1 MIGESTL
8 TLNGIRQAADL
19 ANETQAGQTGRKVL
33 FPGKRPGL
41 VYLTPWTKARLI
53 ALSQNAKVSQADFL
67 EVLIR
72 RYGLAAGSDILT
84 ALGDEDG
91 INASTVG
98 NADPVSSGRS

>member
-1 MIGESTL
+1 MNGESTL
-8 TLNGIRQAADL
+8 TLDAIRHAAAQAD
-19 ANETQAGQTGRKVL
+19 ETQAGQTGRKVL

-53 ALSQNAKVSQADFL
+53 ALAQNAKVSQADFL

-84 ALGDEDG
+84 ALGDEHG
-91 INASTVG
+91 TEGPTVG
-98 NADPVSSGRS
+98 DGVPVSDRRS